1 MIIDNMTIKLKR
13 DWKSGNH
20 QYNFREDVHVTE
32 WSGLRFCLEIETRE
46 RNNSTILFIS
56 VDIKCNKLLLC
67 VRVCVCVCVCARAL
81 RCFNYMTPCDP
92 MDHSLPGFFVHGIL
106 QARIL
111 EWVAM
116 PSSIEFSWPRVLTLV
131 SCMAGGFL
139 TTEPLGKPGYCWW
152 ENNERIQELLK

>member
-1 MIIDNMTIKLKR
+1 MSIKPKR
-13 DWKSGNH
+13 DWKSWNH

-32 WSGLRFCLEIETRE
+32 WSGLKFCLEIETRE

-56 VDIKCNKLLLC
+56 VDIKCNRLLL
-67 VRVCVCVCVCARAL
+67 CVCVCVYVCVL
-81 RCFNYMTPCDP
+81 RCFSCPTLCDP
-92 MDHSLPGFFVHGIL
+92 IDHSLPGSSVHGIL

-116 PSSIEFSWPRVLTLV
+116 PSSSEFSWPRDWTHV

-152 ENNERIQELLK
+152 ESNERIQELLK